1 MALPVPFVSDL
12 PSSSSW
18 ICPFHLFPTQIYK
31 CTESPVCDYR
41 PVGYG
46 SAIIFFFVALSVP
59 FGFPSFPSVRV
70 SAQRAL
76 CFISVVSPRHR
87 VTGSPKSSCRAES
100 GTALGKSL
108 LKLSWTGLGGKSKQL
123 LFDDMCTSAKPGL
136 RYHWRGCLRL
146 VTFGFTSA
154 WVFCFVLFL
163 LTASFGDF
171 RRLVDIVDHTDL
183 HCWKREERCGGS

>member
-1 MALPVPFVSDL
+1 M
-12 PSSSSW
+12 
-18 ICPFHLFPTQIYK
+18 FPTQIYK

-41 PVGYG
+41 PVRYG
-46 SAIIFFFVALSVP
+46 SAIIVFFVALYVP

-70 SAQRAL
+70 SAQEAL
-76 CFISVVSPRHR
+76 CFISVVSPRQR

-108 LKLSWTGLGGKSKQL
+108 LELRWTGLDGESKQL
-123 LFDDMCTSAKPGL
+123 PFDDPCTSAKPGL

-146 VTFGFTSA
+146 VTFGFTST
-154 WVFCFVLFL
+154 WFL
-163 LTASFGDF
+163 LTTSFGDF

-183 HCWKREERCGGS
+183 HRWKGKERCGGS